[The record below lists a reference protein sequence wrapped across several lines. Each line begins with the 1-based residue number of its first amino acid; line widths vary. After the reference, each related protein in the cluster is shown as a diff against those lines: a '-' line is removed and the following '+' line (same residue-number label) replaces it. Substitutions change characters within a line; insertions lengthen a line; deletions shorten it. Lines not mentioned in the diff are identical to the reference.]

1 MQRQPRQQNEKHL
14 AYIRTMP
21 CLVCGDATS
30 TEAAHVRF
38 SCLAV
43 GKRQCGIAE
52 KPDDKFTVP
61 LCNRHHAAQHD
72 FGNEQAWWSGFE
84 IDPVK
89 VALALYSVSGD
100 YERGLAIVTA
110 NFVAA

>member
-1 MQRQPRQQNEKHL
+1 MQRQPRIKNDAHCGF
-14 AYIRTMP
+14 IRELP

-30 TEAAHVRF
+30 TECAHVRF
-38 SCLAV
+38 ACLSV

-61 LCNRHHAAQHD
+61 LCNRHHTAQHD
-72 FGNEQAWWSGFE
+72 YGDEQDWWNGHN
-84 IDPVK
+84 IDPIR
-89 VALALYSVSGD
+89 VALALYSVTGE
-100 YERGLAIVTA
+100 YERGLQIVTA